1 MRRKNLFLLVAT
13 LFTVLFIGSSK
24 VSAEQF
30 RVGMEAAYAPF
41 NWTQYD
47 DSNGAVPIDGVD
59 GQWANGY
66 DVQVAKNLLIS

>member
-1 MRRKNLFLLVAT
+1 
-13 LFTVLFIGSSK
+13 
-24 VSAEQF
+24 
-30 RVGMEAAYAPF
+30 MEAAYAPF

-66 DVQVAKNLLIS
+66 DVQVAKKLADKLNK